1 MADVPSYS
9 CDSDDGAERA
19 PARWSGGNPEDQAIC
34 NGRLMTFHR
43 SHSTHTCMTQHDAQL
58 AEISRQATWQSEVKL
73 HFRERGDRVT
83 GLNETAILE
92 MKGSR
97 AYTSPNGGDTR
108 ASVMLLRDWI
118 DQEKKVTEGARGEQ
132 MLTCEQL
139 KVTLDT

>member
-1 MADVPSYS
+1 
-9 CDSDDGAERA
+9 
-19 PARWSGGNPEDQAIC
+19 
-34 NGRLMTFHR
+34 
-43 SHSTHTCMTQHDAQL
+43 MTQHDAQL

-118 DQEKKVTEGARGEQ
+118 DREKKVTEGARGEE